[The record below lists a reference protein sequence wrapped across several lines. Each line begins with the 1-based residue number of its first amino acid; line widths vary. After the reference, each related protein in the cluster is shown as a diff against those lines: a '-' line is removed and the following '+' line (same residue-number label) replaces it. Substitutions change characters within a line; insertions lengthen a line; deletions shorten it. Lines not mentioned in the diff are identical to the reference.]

1 MRGQEYTPILLSSFF
16 YLKGDNMANEIQES
30 ILKTIDYMVSKRI
43 EKLQLDKTI
52 VCKILYPENAVIG
65 KYMVQYAGG
74 CFSAY
79 AQGNGE
85 VFYEKNS
92 SVYVL
97 VPQNNFSNK
106 KIILGVAASGDRQD
120 YDTSEFSSVL
130 SDYTIVGSNP
140 ISNIDEENSTF
151 VLHSDYIAEML
162 ALYKYDQDQSE
173 NKIAFNEEAFSTYIK
188 NEEGINALQLEASFQ
203 TGLSTEKKDARRGE
217 YGIIVTAAF
226 KNKNNPEEIVYH
238 NYVLDSPNMNGD
250 PFRYTKDFYDQS
262 IISPF
267 DRESYQYI
275 EGIYFY
281 SKGFTKKDNPV
292 AAFWTGGDIRVKDI
306 ELNLLKPI
314 DEENGDYSL
323 RLKTPAGTIF
333 QEKDE
338 SLTLYGY
345 LYYQRKTDLSTSTEW
360 YWFKKDNSVTA
371 SSTDY
376 NVWGGAHWKYFQGA
390 NNNKFT
396 ITEGN
401 NKSYKTDYMLVA
413 VYNQTIVLR
422 KYFSVYNNTVWY
434 RPQLTSDLGTVF
446 SFDAGRPTI
455 TCDFVLSD
463 SAASQGKTE
472 NDLLSLNKNNY
483 KYIWGIQKGNNERYT
498 FDLTEKDT
506 FDKIQK
512 LQANIENSQS
522 GTNVTS
528 LWGQKRDL
536 ENYLKILRTVS
547 WEENTF
553 TIETAGINQF
563 ATIVCSVYQVIDEEN
578 EFLVGEADITL
589 TNTISEE
596 VTDYSIYII
605 NGDQVFQYNEYGVTP
620 CSERYADPLQI
631 ESLGVK
637 FYSPAGVEINS
648 DNYSVSWRIPQ
659 SNTMIAIP
667 QEVAENLKY
676 NPSTQENDILFSEQ
690 CDFGIIDSYDYS
702 SLDNQITVTIG
713 YKVDGVLKEYSK
725 DTTFLFTK
733 VGENGTNGTDIVCK
747 IDSSY
752 SDSIG
757 LPYIQKTPF
766 DTKWCDGKKEES
778 LSNCLAFSA
787 YNRNKIIPDSLPI
800 SWKILS
806 TKKGAKQRIGV
817 TKSASEGGRN
827 KATLSIEDNEN
838 GYNNLVVQGNTT
850 IDGNSYY
857 ANYGIPIVEYT
868 DLSGT
873 NDTGYV
879 KPFYVILDKY
889 KTLKSVTYNADGRN
903 PLYNKNQ
910 GIFIELKKLS
920 EDNKLVNIEDTKYCL
935 CKVSGGSLNSAVT
948 APMTITSE
956 METIQNQDTYTQEL
970 TYIQEEET
978 SSIEKKEFYSL
989 EEEVSYTY
997 EEVVAEKA
1005 EALEAL
1011 SNFQILQSKVLPD
1024 IYGYLKFKNNEPD
1037 FNTNI
1042 QNYKTKLISF
1052 ETEKIVIIDDDENS
1066 LIEKAIEILDNLN
1079 NESGDNNNIKS
1090 SFEQIQLLITQI
1102 NEGKYYIRIEN
1113 EDENGNKTYKTYKLV
1128 EKDNEGN
1135 IQTGV
1140 REYTYN
1146 RLQVYKCEEG
1156 KLHFYLYPADVYTGE
1171 YNNNVVTITI
1181 MDTDY
1186 NIQAIITI
1194 PIYFSLNRYGLAS
1207 LNAWDGNSLELNEED
1222 GHILAPQIGAGVKNE
1237 DNTFTGI
1244 VMGKAKTYDQTE
1256 KEASVGLLGYS
1267 KGEQSIFLDA
1277 NTGKAVFGLPEG
1289 QGENKKFT
1297 QGRIELIPNGVSKI
1311 GNWSIGSRDLYN
1323 ITQPLEMRKYGIY
1336 TTKTTDENNNVIEQN
1351 VGYICKI
1358 KWNDNGEENT
1368 IEPNSS
1374 PENIAKFY
1382 NDGFYLMEYSENGP
1396 NTDNQY
1402 FVEIDEEQVEI
1413 CLIQD
1418 IEWERV
1424 KKYFLRLNS
1433 NISYREEN
1441 QYKDDTANKDNAN
1454 NEDDAS
1460 KWIIIDKEETDNRG
1474 QIGYK
1479 QVDMSTY
1486 TPYKEYRNAGNSKY
1500 FVQDAN
1506 TTIPFD
1512 AQGIVLGANPPYLSV
1527 KGMPLTG
1534 ANSDIDWTNANT
1546 SIKEGDSFEV
1556 ELDPMKSSM
1565 FTIYRHYKHKEE
1577 NEKDQYRR
1585 RPVVGINAMGQ
1596 FYTNAV
1602 EDGDSSMGIGKV
1614 GAFGKGAIEEW
1625 FVGAQFGLKNSNILK
1640 FFIDNP
1646 DNLNNPDSSHGTSF
1660 DNSSLYITT
1669 GSDISSLKNEYAR
1682 PIKIYGNSITLYGPK
1697 TGEFKTELQEGESEE
1712 ETILENGKVTNNH
1725 FLLGEGNLELEITTE
1740 KIGQFYS
1747 NKLIIDEEGF
1757 KFSSDKDF
1765 NLKADK
1771 IKITEN
1777 SEFYGLKINSDNNII
1792 DLGDLNY
1799 NIAETRTGSNTDS
1812 KGRLIIN
1819 NNSIS
1824 FGNPYGFYFNS
1835 NKDGKTDI
1843 IGKGNSETNSLKIG
1857 AGSSPY
1863 QSYAEFKPGN
1873 NTNQSSFKITSGT
1886 GSLNS
1891 QKITINSTT
1900 TNNGIYIDGFAK
1912 ASRYVWNPTKSL
1924 DAYMG
1929 ISASN
1934 YTGQL
1939 TGIDKGDN
1947 KKKTNVYETIENALD
1962 GLQNRINVLW
1972 EALRAHQRN
1981 TSNPH
1986 HLKTSS
1992 SYLTTDTGLTVK
2004 TGSVTIPTHAT
2015 IPSGM
2020 FCNDW
2025 DYVSSGKVIGYVT
2038 VDGTRH
2044 PVTASGDTMI
2054 GRIYLNKGSKSIDLG
2069 GSSSGGGTFVASVTL
2084 NEKSSTGIT
2093 SA

>member
-1 MRGQEYTPILLSSFF
+1 
-16 YLKGDNMANEIQES
+16 MANEIQES

-281 SKGFTKKDNPV
+281 SKGFTEKDNPV

-333 QEKDE
+333 QKKDE

-463 SAASQGKTE
+463 SAALQKPPKTE
-472 NDLLSLNKNNY
+472 NDLLTLNNNNY
-483 KYIWGIQKGNNERYT
+483 KYIWGIQKGNNEKYT
-498 FDLTEKDT
+498 FDLTEEKT
-506 FDKIQK
+506 LNEIQK
-512 LQANIENSQS
+512 LQASIDNSQP

-547 WEENTF
+547 WGENTF

-563 ATIVCSVYQVIDEEN
+563 ATIVCSVYQVIVNEETQEKT

-659 SNTMIAIP
+659 SNTMIATP
-667 QEVAENLKY
+667 QEVAGNLKY

-757 LPYIQKTPF
+757 LPHIQKTPF

-778 LSNCLAFSA
+778 LDNCLAFFA
-787 YNRNKIIPDSLPI
+787 YNRNKIIPDSLPV

-817 TKSASEGGRN
+817 TKSTREDGRN
-827 KATLSIEDNEN
+827 KAALSIEDNEN

-857 ANYGIPIVEYT
+857 ANYGVPIVEYT
-868 DLSGT
+868 DLSGA
-873 NDTGYV
+873 NDTGYI

-910 GIFIELKKLS
+910 GIFIELKELK
-920 EDNKLVNIEDTKYCL
+920 DNNEFDNIEDTKYCL

-970 TYIQEEET
+970 TYVQEEKE
-978 SSIEKKEFYSL
+978 SSIEKKDFYSL

-1011 SNFQILQSKVLPD
+1011 SNFEEVQTQLTRFLSDL
-1024 IYGYLKFKNNEPD
+1024 YGYLKFHFNDTDFNEKIQEYKEKLKDIDKNNIVIVKIDDNDENEIAGP
-1037 FNTNI
+1037 I
-1042 QNYKTKLISF
+1042 
-1052 ETEKIVIIDDDENS
+1052 TEKIIFILNNS
-1066 LIEKAIEILDNLN
+1066 TNAANEIQTLIKKVKNGNYNIRIGDTDYQLIEK
-1079 NESGDNNNIKS
+1079 ESDNNDIKT
-1090 SFEQIQLLITQI
+1090 E
-1102 NEGKYYIRIEN
+1102 
-1113 EDENGNKTYKTYKLV
+1113 
-1128 EKDNEGN
+1128 
-1135 IQTGV
+1135 V

-1146 RLQVYKCEEG
+1146 RLQAYKCENG

-1577 NEKDQYRR
+1577 NEEEEQYRR

-1614 GAFGKGAIEEW
+1614 GAFGKGAIDEW

-1646 DNLNNPDSSHGTSF
+1646 DNLDNPDSSHGNNF

-1712 ETILENGKVTNNH
+1712 ETILEDGKVTNNH

-1740 KIGQFYS
+1740 KTGQFYS

-1777 SEFYGLKINSDNNII
+1777 SESYGLKINSDNNII
-1792 DLGDLNY
+1792 DLGNLSY

-1857 AGSSPY
+1857 AGPAAF
-1863 QSYAEFKPGN
+1863 QSYAEFKPA
-1873 NTNQSSFKITSGT
+1873 NTSNQSSFKITSGT

-1939 TGIDKGDN
+1939 TGINKGDN

-1962 GLQNRINVLW
+1962 GLQNRINALW
-1972 EALRAHQRN
+1972 EALRNHQRE

-1986 HLKTSS
+1986 HLKTGS
-1992 SYLTTDTGLTVK
+1992 SYLTTGTGLTVK
-2004 TGSVTIPTHAT
+2004 TGSVTIPNSAT
-2015 IPSGM
+2015 IPS
-2020 FCNDW
+2020 NTYYNHH
-2025 DYVSSGKVIGYVT
+2025 DYVSAGTNIGVVT
-2038 VDGTRH
+2038 VNGTIYF
-2044 PVTASGDTMI
+2044 VKALGSTMVGSI
-2054 GRIYLNKGSKSIDLG
+2054 GSNKLSKSVSLGG
-2069 GSSSGGGTFVASVTL
+2069 GSSSTFVTSVTL
-2084 NEKSSTGIT
+2084 NQKSSTGIT
-2093 SA
+2093 NA